1 MYFTRADQTTG
12 TITGIFKTT
21 RESLDQPFAAT
32 NTPVAAITGIVE
44 APAFNGDE
52 TALYYHRKIDE
63 SDPDDVYKIYRVTRQ
78 L

>member
-1 MYFTRADQTTG
+1 MTLPYMKIENLMLFLA
-12 TITGIFKTT
+12 
-21 RESLDQPFAAT
+21 LLLFAAT
-32 NTPVAAITGIVE
+32 NSLIAAITGIVE

-52 TALYYHRKIDE
+52 TALYYHRKTNE